1 MFNEWDTRSLWFI
14 KHQRVDHTLREQVP
28 VLLRMYTKKP
38 FMFCL
43 HPVWV
48 SVRFVCLKTPRKR
61 NRLLK
66 KKKLSF
72 LLSWIDKWARDLVS
86 QLERLFCCV
95 SIIYC
100 LLLASSFLISPCVL
114 YIYTCLA
121 GMVFFSFFLPIKYY
135 LFLSEVTL
143 LRKASLHSLFQWRG
157 ESQRNIYLKRL
168 NDLFIVVIQFRKG
181 FAFLH

>member
-1 MFNEWDTRSLWFI
+1 MSGTLAACGSLNISGLTIHCENRCQFYYVCI
-14 KHQRVDHTLREQVP
+14 QKS
-28 VLLRMYTKKP
+28 LL
-38 FMFCL
+38 C
-43 HPVWV
+43 
-48 SVRFVCLKTPRKR
+48 FVCIQCEWVCDLFALGRRGKETVFS
-61 NRLLK
+61 

-100 LLLASSFLISPCVL
+100 LLLASSFLISPCIL